1 MSDHTMNTAGR
12 TSTALTGTPPAT
24 ARYWL
29 LAALVLVVALLAG
42 FVPRWQARAALRE
55 QTEALA
61 VPSVTVIVPKAAARE
76 SVLVLPGE
84 VRPLVEAPIY
94 ARTSGYVK
102 RWLVDLGAAVKAGD
116 LLAEIDAP
124 EVDQQL
130 LQARAQLGEA
140 NANAHLAKT
149 TAARFD
155 TLRKTAAVSAQDKD
169 EKDADSANRDAT
181 VEAAR
186 ANVRRLEDL
195 KNFQRVTAPF
205 DGVITERT
213 TDVGQLITAGNSQP
227 LFRLAQPQTLRV
239 FIRVPQSAAH
249 QIATG
254 QSADVGFTEIP
265 GRAFEAKVVRTA
277 GAIDPASRTLLVELQ
292 LDNAEGK
299 ILAGSHAE
307 VRAKIPAPE
316 TALLLPANTL
326 LYRAEGTQVGI
337 VGENG
342 RVELR
347 TVKLGRDFGH
357 DLEIRDGLKPEDR
370 VILNPSD
377 SLATGTTVRLAEPA
391 AVLEKK

>member
-1 MSDHTMNTAGR
+1 MNTADR
-12 TSTALTGTPPAT
+12 TRTALTGTPSAT

-61 VPSVTVIVPKAAARE
+61 VPSVTVIVPRAAARE

-102 RWLVDLGAAVKAGD
+102 RWLVDLGATVKAGD

-140 NANAHLAKT
+140 EANARLAKT

-195 KNFQRVTAPF
+195 RSFQRVTAPF
-205 DGVITERT
+205 DGVITERS

-239 FIRVPQSAAH
+239 FVRVPQAFAH
-249 QIATG
+249 QIAIG

-277 GAIDPASRTLLVELQ
+277 GAIDPASRTLLTELQ

-307 VRAKIPAPE
+307 VRAKIPATE
-316 TALLLPANTL
+316 AALLLPANTL

-357 DLEIRDGLKPEDR
+357 ELEIRDGLKPEDR

-377 SLATGTTVRLAEPA
+377 SLATGVTVRIAEPA
-391 AVLEKK
+391 VSLEKK

>member
-1 MSDHTMNTAGR
+1 MNTADR
-12 TSTALTGTPPAT
+12 TGTTLTGTPPAT

-55 QTEALA
+55 QTAALA
-61 VPSVTVIVPKAAARE
+61 VPSVTVIAPRAAARE

-205 DGVITERT
+205 DGVITERS

-292 LDNAEGK
+292 LDNADGK

-377 SLATGTTVRLAEPA
+377 SLAAGTTVRLAEPA